1 LPLGG
6 LIFPRERS
14 ILAQVWVG
22 TSDPNTTNSSP
33 PVSPVYALSLGR
45 WIKLAMAGAIIASA
59 GCLAQSAGSAPAA
72 QSGFETKAKHAILMN
87 ADANL
92 VLYEKE
98 ADELVPPASM
108 SKLMTLAVVFREL
121 KAGHI
126 KLEDQFKVSEHAWRT
141 GGAPAGSS
149 AMFAPL
155 NSMVSVSDLI
165 QGVTVQSGN
174 DAAIILAEGI
184 GGTEEAFAQR
194 MNDYAKEIGLTKS
207 HFVNSTGLPAEG
219 HVMTAREL
227 AMLARFLIYTYP
239 EYYHFFGQRDF
250 TFNKHTFNNRNPL
263 IFAPDLGV
271 DGLKTGYIEEAGYGL
286 VASAKRGEQ
295 RLILVVNGLNTKQER
310 EGEPRRL
317 IEWGFKSFRPFRLF
331 DEGQKVSDA
340 LVWGGT
346 QHYVSLVGDGNINI
360 ILPATASG
368 KVSASI
374 VYQGPIKAPI
384 RKGDRVA
391 VLRITSSE
399 SSATNEIPLYAADD
413 VGASNFLMRGL
424 DSLGC
429 LAFCWLL

>member
-1 LPLGG
+1 
-6 LIFPRERS
+6 
-14 ILAQVWVG
+14 
-22 TSDPNTTNSSP
+22 
-33 PVSPVYALSLGR
+33 
-45 WIKLAMAGAIIASA
+45 MAGAIIASA

-72 QSGFETKAKHAILMN
+72 QSVFETKAKHAILMN

-108 SKLMTLAVVFREL
+108 SSLMTLAVVFREL

-184 GGTEEAFAQR
+184 GGTEEAFAQQ

-250 TFNKHTFNNRNPL
+250 TFNNKHTFNNRNPL

-317 IEWGFKSFRPFRLF
+317 IEWGFKSFKPFRLF

-346 QHYVSLVGDGNINI
+346 QHYVPLVGDGNINI

-391 VLRITSSE
+391 MLRITSSE

-413 VGASNFLMRGL
+413 VAASNFLMRGL

>member
-1 LPLGG
+1 
-6 LIFPRERS
+6 
-14 ILAQVWVG
+14 
-22 TSDPNTTNSSP
+22 
-33 PVSPVYALSLGR
+33 VYALRLGS

-59 GCLAQSAGSAPAA
+59 GYLAQSAGSAPAA

-92 VLYEKE
+92 VLYEKD

-108 SKLMTLAVVFREL
+108 STLMTLAVVFREL

-141 GGAPAGSS
+141 GGAPSGSS

-227 AMLARFLIYTYP
+227 AMLARFLVYTYP

-346 QHYVSLVGDGNINI
+346 QHYVPLVGDGNINI

>member
-1 LPLGG
+1 
-6 LIFPRERS
+6 
-14 ILAQVWVG
+14 
-22 TSDPNTTNSSP
+22 
-33 PVSPVYALSLGR
+33 
-45 WIKLAMAGAIIASA
+45 MAGAIIASA

-72 QSGFETKAKHAILMN
+72 QSVFETKAKHAILMN

-108 SKLMTLAVVFREL
+108 SSLMTLAVVFREL

-227 AMLARFLIYTYP
+227 AMLARFLVYTYP

-346 QHYVSLVGDGNINI
+346 QHYVPLVGDGNINI

-413 VGASNFLMRGL
+413 VAASNFLMRGL

>member
-1 LPLGG
+1 
-6 LIFPRERS
+6 
-14 ILAQVWVG
+14 
-22 TSDPNTTNSSP
+22 
-33 PVSPVYALSLGR
+33 VYALRLGS

-59 GCLAQSAGSAPAA
+59 GCLARSAGSAPAA
-72 QSGFETKAKHAILMN
+72 QSVFETKAKHAILMN

-108 SKLMTLAVVFREL
+108 SSLMTLAVVFREL

-184 GGTEEAFAQR
+184 GGTEEAFAQQ

-250 TFNKHTFNNRNPL
+250 TFNNKHTFNNRNPL

-346 QHYVSLVGDGNINI
+346 QHYVPLVGDGNINI

-391 VLRITSSE
+391 MLRITSSE

>member
-1 LPLGG
+1 
-6 LIFPRERS
+6 
-14 ILAQVWVG
+14 
-22 TSDPNTTNSSP
+22 
-33 PVSPVYALSLGR
+33 
-45 WIKLAMAGAIIASA
+45 MAGAIIASA

-72 QSGFETKAKHAILMN
+72 QSVFETKAKHAILMN

-108 SKLMTLAVVFREL
+108 SSLMTLAVVFREL

-184 GGTEEAFAQR
+184 GGTEEAFAQQ

-219 HVMTAREL
+219 HVMTVREL
-227 AMLARFLIYTYP
+227 AMLARFLIYSFP

-346 QHYVSLVGDGNINI
+346 QHYVPLVGDGNINI

>member
-1 LPLGG
+1 
-6 LIFPRERS
+6 
-14 ILAQVWVG
+14 
-22 TSDPNTTNSSP
+22 
-33 PVSPVYALSLGR
+33 VYALRLGS

-59 GCLAQSAGSAPAA
+59 GCLARSAGSAPAA
-72 QSGFETKAKHAILMN
+72 QSVFETKAKHAILMN

-108 SKLMTLAVVFREL
+108 SSLMTLAVVFREL

-184 GGTEEAFAQR
+184 GGTEEAFAQQ

-250 TFNKHTFNNRNPL
+250 TFNNKHTFNNRNPL

-346 QHYVSLVGDGNINI
+346 QHYVPLVGDGNINI

-391 VLRITSSE
+391 MLRITSSE

-413 VGASNFLMRGL
+413 VAASNFLMRGL

>member
-1 LPLGG
+1 
-6 LIFPRERS
+6 
-14 ILAQVWVG
+14 
-22 TSDPNTTNSSP
+22 
-33 PVSPVYALSLGR
+33 
-45 WIKLAMAGAIIASA
+45 MAGAIIASA

-72 QSGFETKAKHAILMN
+72 QSGFDTKAKHAILMN

-108 SKLMTLAVVFREL
+108 SSLMTLAVVFREL

-184 GGTEEAFAQR
+184 GGTEEAFAQQ

-346 QHYVSLVGDGNINI
+346 QHYVPLVGDGNINI

-413 VGASNFLMRGL
+413 VAASNFLMRGL

>member
-1 LPLGG
+1 
-6 LIFPRERS
+6 
-14 ILAQVWVG
+14 
-22 TSDPNTTNSSP
+22 
-33 PVSPVYALSLGR
+33 
-45 WIKLAMAGAIIASA
+45 MAGAIIASA

-72 QSGFETKAKHAILMN
+72 QSSFETKAKHAILMN

>member
-1 LPLGG
+1 
-6 LIFPRERS
+6 
-14 ILAQVWVG
+14 
-22 TSDPNTTNSSP
+22 
-33 PVSPVYALSLGR
+33 
-45 WIKLAMAGAIIASA
+45 MAGAIIASA

-72 QSGFETKAKHAILMN
+72 QSVFETKAKHAILMN

-108 SKLMTLAVVFREL
+108 SSLMTLAVVFREL

-250 TFNKHTFNNRNPL
+250 TFNNKHTFNNRNPL

-346 QHYVSLVGDGNINI
+346 QHYVPLVGDGNINI

-391 VLRITSSE
+391 MLRITSSE

-413 VGASNFLMRGL
+413 VAASNFLMRGL

>member
-1 LPLGG
+1 
-6 LIFPRERS
+6 
-14 ILAQVWVG
+14 
-22 TSDPNTTNSSP
+22 
-33 PVSPVYALSLGR
+33 
-45 WIKLAMAGAIIASA
+45 MAGAIIASA

-72 QSGFETKAKHAILMN
+72 QSVFETKAKHAILMN

-108 SKLMTLAVVFREL
+108 SSLMTLAVVFREL

-165 QGVTVQSGN
+165 QGITVQSGN

-184 GGTEEAFAQR
+184 GGTEEAFAQQ

-250 TFNKHTFNNRNPL
+250 TFNNKHTFNNRNPL

-346 QHYVSLVGDGNINI
+346 QHYVPLVGDGNINI

-391 VLRITSSE
+391 MLRITSSE

>member
-1 LPLGG
+1 
-6 LIFPRERS
+6 
-14 ILAQVWVG
+14 LAQVWVG

-33 PVSPVYALSLGR
+33 PVSPVYALRLGS

-72 QSGFETKAKHAILMN
+72 QSVFETKAKHAILMN

-108 SKLMTLAVVFREL
+108 SSLMTLAVVFREL

-184 GGTEEAFAQR
+184 GGTEEAFAQQ

-250 TFNKHTFNNRNPL
+250 TFNNKHTFNNRNPL

-317 IEWGFKSFRPFRLF
+317 IEWGFKSFKPFRLF

-346 QHYVSLVGDGNINI
+346 QHYVPLVGDGNINI

-391 VLRITSSE
+391 MLRITSSE

-413 VGASNFLMRGL
+413 VAASNFLMRGL

>member
-1 LPLGG
+1 M
-6 LIFPRERS
+6 
-14 ILAQVWVG
+14 
-22 TSDPNTTNSSP
+22 
-33 PVSPVYALSLGR
+33 YALRLGS

-72 QSGFETKAKHAILMN
+72 QSVFETKAKHAILMN

-108 SKLMTLAVVFREL
+108 SSLMTLAVVFREL

-184 GGTEEAFAQR
+184 GGTEEAFAQQ

-250 TFNKHTFNNRNPL
+250 TFNTKHTFNNRNPL

-346 QHYVSLVGDGNINI
+346 QHYVPLVGDGNITVSYTHLTLPT
-360 ILPATASG
+360 IL
-368 KVSASI
+368 
-374 VYQGPIKAPI
+374 
-384 RKGDRVA
+384 RV
-391 VLRITSSE
+391 
-399 SSATNEIPLYAADD
+399 
-413 VGASNFLMRGL
+413 
-424 DSLGC
+424 
-429 LAFCWLL
+429 